1 MIKYV
6 STIKEWRDRINGN
19 TYFSAQIEDVK
30 NGKKQYLQ
38 FQYGYGS
45 HAEYT
50 CKELLGLK
58 GFNSKGMLKNGGL
71 LNMGTLVFLLFL
83 MFCLGIVYPLLNL
96 IFKWE

>member
-50 CKELLGLK
+50 CKKLLGLK
-58 GFNSKGMLKNGGL
+58 GFNSSLPIKFITIPNCKQRD
-71 LNMGTLVFLLFL
+71 VK
-83 MFCLGIVYPLLNL
+83 
-96 IFKWE
+96 KWGVA